1 MPVIREY
8 RGRPVKRTR
17 RVGDRVVIT
26 FAGARPGRPGERVVV
41 PLAEYLRD
49 RRAAYRPRRPG
60 GRP

>member
-17 RVGDRVVIT
+17 RVGDRVVVT
-26 FAGARPGRPGERVVV
+26 FAGIRRGQPGERLVV

-49 RRAAYRPRRPG
+49 RRATYRPRQPDCG
-60 GRP
+60 P